1 MRIPA
6 RRISWRREFTDL
18 KDAGASIMSE
28 IHRIGVLSDTHIPQR
43 GARLPDALLRRF
55 EDVELILHA
64 GDLSTLAVL
73 DQLSAYAPV
82 EAVRGNVEQQEVVLA
97 LPLKRTLVMGGC
109 EIGLVHILGERKDY
123 RRNAHQE
130 FMTARVVIFGHSHI
144 PLLEDA
150 DGLMLLNPGSAMD
163 RRQQPTCTIALLTI
177 TDGQPTAEI
186 IPV

>member
-1 MRIPA
+1 
-6 RRISWRREFTDL
+6 
-18 KDAGASIMSE
+18 MSE

-64 GDLSTLAVL
+64 GDLSTLVVL
-73 DQLSAYAPV
+73 DQLSAYSPV